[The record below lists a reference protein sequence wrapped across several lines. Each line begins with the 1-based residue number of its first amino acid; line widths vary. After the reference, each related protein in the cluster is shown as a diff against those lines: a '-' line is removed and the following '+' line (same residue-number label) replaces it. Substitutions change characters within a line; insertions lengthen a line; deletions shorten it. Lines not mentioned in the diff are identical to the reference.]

1 MTNEEAIA
9 LLEDQMNF
17 NRTMQRGWGNSMI
30 ETDAGKIVDGTLY
43 ANQHK
48 DVADALELAINA
60 LRAGGKGMN
69 VPTMPAGQPLT
80 LEQLRGMGGKPVW
93 IMASPDWGHW
103 ELSEDAE
110 DYLADRDTSLYGI
123 TYPDHDCKGGVHQ
136 LRWIAYAYPPAHI
149 NREAWTGCT
158 CNTKSKSCC
167 TCVSLRCQ
175 FCIGESEYKRG
186 KYCSACGRPL
196 TEEAW
201 AELEKRVRG
210 NELKAYF
217 EGEKGVLVFKPLPG
231 GKRGRP
237 KKRTNEER
245 LKQMGTQELAREL
258 SLIAM
263 WDRKQLKKA
272 QENPGLEA
280 FMGKWLREPA
290 EDN

>member
-60 LRAGGKGMN
+60 LRAGGTDTN
-69 VPTMPAGQPLT
+69 VPTMPAGQPMT
-80 LEQLRGMGGKPVW
+80 LEQLRGMANKP
-93 IMASPDWGHW
+93 
-103 ELSEDAE
+103 
-110 DYLADRDTSLYGI
+110 
-123 TYPDHDCKGGVHQ
+123 
-136 LRWIAYAYPPAHI
+136 
-149 NREAWTGCT
+149 
-158 CNTKSKSCC
+158 
-167 TCVSLRCQ
+167 
-175 FCIGESEYKRG
+175 F
-186 KYCSACGRPL
+186 
-196 TEEAW
+196 
-201 AELEKRVRG
+201 
-210 NELKAYF
+210 
-217 EGEKGVLVFKPLPG
+217 PG

>member
-60 LRAGGKGMN
+60 LRAGGTDTN
-69 VPTMPAGQPLT
+69 VPTMPAGQPMT
-80 LEQLRGMGGKPVW
+80 LEQLRGM
-93 IMASPDWGHW
+93 A
-103 ELSEDAE
+103 
-110 DYLADRDTSLYGI
+110 
-123 TYPDHDCKGGVHQ
+123 
-136 LRWIAYAYPPAHI
+136 
-149 NREAWTGCT
+149 N
-158 CNTKSKSCC
+158 
-167 TCVSLRCQ
+167 
-175 FCIGESEYKRG
+175 
-186 KYCSACGRPL
+186 
-196 TEEAW
+196 
-201 AELEKRVRG
+201 
-210 NELKAYF
+210 KAF
-217 EGEKGVLVFKPLPG
+217 AG

>member
-1 MTNEEAIA
+1 MTNEEAIKHI
-9 LLEDQMNF
+9 
-17 NRTMQRGWGNSMI
+17 TTW
-30 ETDAGKIVDGTLY
+30 LY
-43 ANQHK
+43 AAPDMPPKQ
-48 DVADALELAINA
+48 VVQAQELAVAA
-60 LRAGGKGMN
+60 LRAGGKDKD
-69 VPTMPAGQPLT
+69 VPTMPAGHPLT
-80 LEQLRGMGGKPVW
+80 LEQLRGMDGRCVKVVVYGVEPLEMLALVE
-93 IMASPDWGHW
+93 AP
-103 ELSEDAE
+103 EDE
-110 DYLADRDTSLYGI
+110 GCVLLRNNL
-123 TYPDHDCKGGVHQ
+123 GGVSEFYSDED
-136 LRWIAYAYPPAHI
+136 LMEDGVKVYAYSHANI

-186 KYCSACGRPL
+186 KYCSACGRPM

-210 NELKAYF
+210 NEMKAYF
-217 EGEKGVLVFKPLPG
+217 EGEKGVLVFKSLPG
-231 GKRGRP
+231 GKCGRP
-237 KKRTNEER
+237 QKRTNEER

-258 SLIAM
+258 ALIAM